1 MTRYNPAQPVSA
13 ATQGIYDRIKDALD
27 ATEAQVHFESILGL
41 FTFSAPTVKKHL
53 RGFLA
58 RNQEYVDRI
67 EGFLPDADVLIDR
80 VEREIGQLT
89 AASLWDGNLA
99 CKSLVDR
106 VIRPMHARYL
116 RQNVGAGTD
125 GRPQLTTEA
134 LIDFLYEDYTQF
146 VRDTNN
152 GVTSTAG
159 RINERLVA
167 RALVNAGLAEDTH
180 FITTGTNSDA
190 DLVVLQTAGNR
201 RRLSVEIKSY
211 NARERLLRGLRDAP
225 EPKVAV
231 GFFRNAGEFGPVRTL
246 TLLGAS
252 PLAIYMPMDTYTDLD
267 PASRTPRTLRQDSLY
282 RPLDEFVNDMRHF
295 TVHGELPPYP

>member
-1 MTRYNPAQPVSA
+1 MARHNPAQPISR
-13 ATQGIYDRIKDALD
+13 ATQRVFDEIRSKLD
-27 ATEAQVHFESILGL
+27 TTEGQVHFDVIRNL
-41 FTFSAPTVKKHL
+41 FSTGAPTVKKNL
-53 RGFLA
+53 RAFLA
-58 RNQEYVDRI
+58 RNPAYVDRL
-67 EGFLPDADVLIDR
+67 EGFLPEADVLIDR
-80 VEREIGQLT
+80 AEQDVGPVT
-89 AASLWDGNLA
+89 ATSLWKANLA

-106 VIRPMHARYL
+106 VVRPMHSKYL
-116 RQNVGAGTD
+116 RQNISAGAD
-125 GRPQLTTEA
+125 GRPLLEIEK

-167 RALVNAGLAEDTH
+167 RALVNSGLVDGTH

-190 DLVVLQTAGNR
+190 DLVVLQTDGAR

-231 GFFRNAGEFGPVRTL
+231 GFFRNATEFGPQRTL
-246 TLLGAS
+246 TLLGAA
-252 PLAIYMPMDTYTDLD
+252 PLAIYMPSDTFADLD
-267 PASRTPRTLRQDSLY
+267 RASRAHRTQRQDSLY
-282 RPLDEFVNDMRHF
+282 RPLDEFAADMKHF
-295 TVHGELPPYP
+295 CSQGDLRRYP